1 MTQAARRKS
10 PISNAAAELAGLRS
24 AFDKFLTPIA
34 LLDSEFRVIYANA
47 KAADLGAE
55 LGGVLDGG
63 STERIISDKLKMAAT
78 ARSDHSRLSEEDV
91 FPSTRYLTK
100 DGRYYV
106 VTLSSYS
113 AANSHSGYIAEW
125 VDETEKVY
133 AELELGH
140 LQGVLEKAS
149 TAILLLDLDLN
160 VTCANPAIE
169 KLFADKETEIR
180 FSYPSFNVDQLN
192 QGQCIILNA
201 FSDKQRALISNV
213 DNLPLSTDL
222 VVGEL
227 VFSLNVTAQL
237 DSRGHHTG
245 YTFEWCDATARR
257 LEQLEVARM
266 KAGVDGAEANLMMCD
281 SDLRITYANPAVVAM
296 FKYREDILRRHF
308 PAFDV
313 NKLVGQSIDQFHK
326 NPSHQRHILSNIA
339 ALPTKAEIK
348 LGDLEFEVNAT
359 AVLDADGCYMGNMVE
374 WKDITEQKDAER
386 KIADIISAAVDGR
399 LDQRLNSDKYEG
411 FMKRLSQAVNGLM
424 DTIVAEQ
431 NFAEEQIK
439 QLINSAIAGDLAKR
453 IDNATSSGFLHRVSD
468 GLNSLMDAI
477 AKPVEESVRVMS
489 SLAEGDLSE
498 VMSGEYQ
505 GQFQAMQQAVN
516 TSISNLRGMVDQI
529 RDAATSI
536 RNSSSEIAQGNLD
549 LSNRT
554 ENQAASLEK
563 TSASVVQF
571 TATVKQNA
579 DNAAKANNLASSARS
594 EAELGGKVVG
604 EAVSAMREINASSKR
619 IADIIGVID
628 EIAFQTN
635 LLALNAAVEAAR
647 AGEQGRGFAVV
658 ASEVR
663 NLAQR
668 SAEAAKEIKVLIK
681 DSVNKVSEG
690 SKLIDESGTRL
701 DGIMS
706 SVNRVS
712 DIIGEIAMSSQEQS
726 LDIEQVSKAVRDMD
740 RVTQENA
747 ALVEQAA
754 AASQSMDDQ
763 SQVLTQRI
771 TFFKTESDKHA
782 RHRGTQLQRQAR
794 PVASGRT
801 AERPAMMR
809 SGRENTAETRAPLS
823 RPTSAR
829 SSAISVSSKGPR
841 SEGVAERCSPPAR
854 SAASSQLVK
863 PVSATRASSERLER
877 AQSPKSTSF
886 RNSAAD
892 SSRVAAT
899 SSSAVK
905 LVSASA
911 HEDDDWVE
919 F

>member
-1 MTQAARRKS
+1 MTAAKRKS
-10 PISNAAAELAGLRS
+10 PVRNAAAELAGLRS

-34 LLDSEFRVIYANA
+34 LLDSEFCVVYANSEA
-47 KAADLGAE
+47 VSLGAE
-55 LGGVLDGG
+55 LGRVLDGG
-63 STERIISDKLKMAAT
+63 STERIIPDKHEAAET
-78 ARSDHSRLSEEDV
+78 AQSDHSPLSETDA
-91 FPSTRYLTK
+91 FPNTRYLTK
-100 DGRYYV
+100 DSRYYV
-106 VTLSSYS
+106 LTLSTYS
-113 AANSHSGYIAEW
+113 GANGHSGYIAEW
-125 VDETEKVY
+125 GDETEKVC
-133 AELELGH
+133 AEMDAGH
-140 LQGVLEKAS
+140 LQGVLDKAT
-149 TAILLLDLDLN
+149 TAILLLDFDFN
-160 VTCANPAIE
+160 VTYANPAIG
-169 KLFADKETEIR
+169 KLFADKESEIKS
-180 FSYPSFNVDQLN
+180 SYPSFNVDQLN

-201 FSDKQRALISNV
+201 LSDQQRALISDV

-237 DSRGHHTG
+237 DTRGSHRG
-245 YTFEWCDATARR
+245 YTFEWSDTTAQR

-313 NKLVGQSIDQFHK
+313 NNLVGQSIDQFHK

-339 ALPTKAEIK
+339 ALPAKAEIK

-399 LDQRLNSDKYEG
+399 LDQRLDSDKYEG
-411 FMKRLSQAVNGLM
+411 FMKRLGQAVNGLM

-439 QLINSAIAGDLAKR
+439 QLIDGAIAGDLAKR
-453 IDNATSSGFLHRVSD
+453 IDNANTSGFLHRVSD

-477 AKPVEESVRVMS
+477 ANPLEESVRVMS

-505 GQFQAMQQAVN
+505 GQFEAMQNAVN
-516 TSISNLRGMVDQI
+516 TSITNLRGMVDQI

-579 DNAAKANNLASSARS
+579 DNAAKANNLSSSARS

-681 DSVNKVSEG
+681 DSVSKVSEG

-771 TFFKTESDKHA
+771 TFFKTESDKPVLHS
-782 RHRGTQLQRQAR
+782 GQQLHGKTR
-794 PVASGRT
+794 PRFPGRPT
-801 AERPAMMR
+801 AARPAMR
-809 SGRENTAETRAPLS
+809 PSRENSVENRAPSGRPAPARAAAIS
-823 RPTSAR
+823 PTSGGAR
-829 SSAISVSSKGPR
+829 R
-841 SEGVAERCSPPAR
+841 EGVTERCTAHTRTTTSTQA
-854 SAASSQLVK
+854 VK
-863 PVSATRASSERLER
+863 PVSATRSSSEQLE
-877 AQSPKSTSF
+877 SGTLPKSCTF
-886 RNSAAD
+886 RNSAAE
-892 SSRVAAT
+892 SSKAVAT
-899 SSSAVK
+899 YSSAVK
-905 LVSASA
+905 LVSGAA

>member
-63 STERIISDKLKMAAT
+63 STERITSDKLKVATT
-78 ARSDHSRLSEEDV
+78 ARSDHSPLSEEGA
-91 FPSTRYLTK
+91 FPSTRYLIK

-133 AELELGH
+133 AELELD
-140 LQGVLEKAS
+140 LFQGVLEKAS

-160 VTCANPAIE
+160 VTYANPAIE

-245 YTFEWCDATARR
+245 YTFEWCDTTAQR

-296 FKYREDILRRHF
+296 FKYREEILRRHF

-339 ALPTKAEIK
+339 ALPAKAEIK

-801 AERPAMMR
+801 AERPAMR
-809 SGRENTAETRAPLS
+809 PGRENTAETRAPLS
-823 RPTSAR
+823 RPTAAR

-877 AQSPKSTSF
+877 AQPPKSTNF

>member
-63 STERIISDKLKMAAT
+63 STERITSDKLKVAAT
-78 ARSDHSRLSEEDV
+78 ARSDHSPLSEEDA
-91 FPSTRYLTK
+91 FPSTRYLIK

-160 VTCANPAIE
+160 VTYANPAIE
-169 KLFADKETEIR
+169 KLFADKETEMR
-180 FSYPSFNVDQLN
+180 SCYPSFNVDQLN

-201 FSDKQRALISNV
+201 LSDKQRALISNV

-237 DSRGHHTG
+237 DSRGHHSG
-245 YTFEWCDATARR
+245 YTFEWCDTTAQR
-257 LEQLEVARM
+257 LEQIEVARM

-339 ALPTKAEIK
+339 ALPAKAEIK

-619 IADIIGVID
+619 IGVID

-801 AERPAMMR
+801 AERPAMR
-809 SGRENTAETRAPLS
+809 PGRENTAETRAPLS